1 MSLLDRARHLTD
13 HADAT
18 ALQGWPLRRRAVLT
32 GVSAA
37 VLSLLAIALPVLLV
51 WVASPQ
57 STVPWTTAFGVGADG
72 WLLAH
77 GVHLGV
83 GTATLSLVPW
93 LLTAVPLATAVV
105 AARRVV
111 SLLGDEDVRR
121 LRGFGALRVDVL
133 DAGAG
138 FTGTYTLVTLAVAL
152 LVQTP
157 QVHPSLVG
165 SVLGGFVLSVAAFA
179 LSVVLEFRGDVG
191 TVAPDLAAAWHDLV
205 PRFVRRA
212 VRPASWGVA
221 CSLGAGLLLA
231 LLVVVLHLGRI
242 GRLYDTLGAGLVG
255 GIVSGLAQVALLPNL
270 GMWALAWVAGPGFG
284 IGDGSAITWTTS
296 DPGLLPL
303 VPVLGALPDPGPLPS
318 GLWLAVLVPVAI
330 GAVVGWRSLRAV
342 SRLSTWQIKA
352 ETSATACLLC
362 ALVLTLAVALA
373 GGAAGAARLGSV
385 GANPWAVGGALLGEL
400 LLGSALVVG
409 ASYLRARRG

>member
-1 MSLLDRARHLTD
+1 M
-13 HADAT
+13 
-18 ALQGWPLRRRAVLT
+18 
-32 GVSAA
+32 
-37 VLSLLAIALPVLLV
+37 
-51 WVASPQ
+51 
-57 STVPWTTAFGVGADG
+57 
-72 WLLAH
+72 
-77 GVHLGV
+77 

-111 SLLGDEDVRR
+111 SLLGVEDVRR

-212 VRPASWGVA
+212 VRPASSGVA

-385 GANPWAVGGALLGEL
+385 GANPWAVGGALLG
-400 LLGSALVVG
+400 GCCS
-409 ASYLRARRG
+409 ARRWWSARHTCAPGGAEIATDGRRRGPCRAGRSGGVARLIRLSDGAPHLPVAPRGCGPARPGTALSPQRCWLRRGSPGRS

>member
-1 MSLLDRARHLTD
+1 MVCSIAPATSPTTPTPRPCRVGRCAAVRCSPVCPPRSCPSWPSPCRCSWSGSRAR
-13 HADAT
+13 
-18 ALQGWPLRRRAVLT
+18 RARCRGPPRSAWAPT
-32 GVSAA
+32 GGC
-37 VLSLLAIALPVLLV
+37 
-51 WVASPQ
+51 SP
-57 STVPWTTAFGVGADG
+57 
-72 WLLAH
+72 H

-157 QVHPSLVG
+157 RVHPSLVG

-205 PRFVRRA
+205 PRSRPSGRPPGIVGGRLLHGCRA
-212 VRPASWGVA
+212 PARPPRGGAPPRPHRPAPRHPGRRSGRRDRLGPGPGGAAAEPRHV
-221 CSLGAGLLLA
+221 GAG
-231 LLVVVLHLGRI
+231 R
-242 GRLYDTLGAGLVG
+242 
-255 GIVSGLAQVALLPNL
+255 
-270 GMWALAWVAGPGFG
+270 VAGPGFG

-409 ASYLRARRG
+409 ASHLRARRG